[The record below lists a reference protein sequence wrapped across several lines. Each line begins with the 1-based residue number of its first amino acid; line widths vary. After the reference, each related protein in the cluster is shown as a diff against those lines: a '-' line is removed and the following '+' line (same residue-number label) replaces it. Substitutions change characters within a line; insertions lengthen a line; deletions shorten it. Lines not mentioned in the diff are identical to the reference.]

1 MISRYKRYKLP
12 LSSCV
17 CHYYHFIITFFVIS
31 SLLHFFI
38 LFYLFFNSTYH
49 FNFFS
54 FYIIYFQPEN
64 IVIKS
69 FSRCE
74 VKLIDFG
81 SSCFTTDHLTSYI
94 QSRSYRYTDRQTH
107 YSYILV
113 LYIEHIILV
122 SLLSSFFLFFPSFL
136 SPHTISPYH
145 LLHSSVPARTLS
157 PVLTEHPKSYLVIR
171 TMVVST
177 FGVWVVYWQKCIR

>member
-12 LSSCV
+12 LSSCG
-17 CHYYHFIITFFVIS
+17 CHYFHFIITCFVIS

-38 LFYLFFNSTYH
+38 FFYLFFNLTYYH
-49 FNFFS
+49 FFL
-54 FYIIYFQPEN
+54 FYIFYFQPEN

-113 LYIEHIILV
+113 LYIEHIIPI
-122 SLLSSFFLFFPSFL
+122 SLLSFFSFFFSFL

-145 LLHSSVPARTLS
+145 LFHSSVPARTLS
-157 PVLTEHPKSYLVIR
+157 PVLTEHPKLYLVIR
-171 TMVVST
+171 TMLVST
-177 FGVWVVYWQKCIR
+177 FGVWGVCWQKCIR